1 MPSHPAEFAG
11 PGRFRQPRLA
21 GGAAPSPWGTRLQTL
36 LPLLLGL
43 AGPAH
48 AQQAQN
54 CGPIANAYGP
64 FDYRTQRPR
73 LAIVEEYHFPPHVE
87 ALIRRQGMSGV
98 AIGGDLDYTLRAS
111 PNHHRA
117 LVSMSRYGERLRRD
131 KVPGADYTV
140 ECYFDRAIRFAP
152 DDPIVRMIYAGF
164 LGRQN
169 RLPEAERQLEAAA
182 RQAGDNAFTLYNI
195 GLVYLELKRPAKALE
210 FAHRAKALGWPR
222 PELEQRLR
230 EQGQW
235 QEPAPAAAAASQAAS
250 SAAPAPGSDGP
261 AQAAPAASAPT
272 AQP

>member
-1 MPSHPAEFAG
+1 M
-11 PGRFRQPRLA
+11 
-21 GGAAPSPWGTRLQTL
+21 AAPAHRGARWLAL
-36 LPLLLGL
+36 LPLVWSLT
-43 AGPAH
+43 GPAL

-73 LAIVEEYHFPPHVE
+73 LVIVEQYHFQPHVE
-87 ALIRRQGMSGV
+87 ALIRRPGMSGV
-98 AIGGDLDYTLRAS
+98 AIGGDIDYTLRAS

-117 LVSMSRYGERLRRD
+117 LVSMSRYGERLGRD

-169 RLPEAERQLEAAA
+169 RLPEAERQLEIAAGH
-182 RQAGDNAFTLYNI
+182 AGENAFTLYNI
-195 GLVYLELKRPAKALE
+195 GLVYFELKRHAKALE
-210 FAHRAKALGWPR
+210 YAHRAKALGWPR

-230 EQGQW
+230 ALGQW
-235 QEPAPAAAAASQAAS
+235 QDPAPPAAAAS
-250 SAAPAPGSDGP
+250 SASAPGGEPP
-261 AQAAPAASAPT
+261 ALAAPAASAP
-272 AQP
+272 AASAPVARP